1 MEIPLF
7 GLDVRGLH
15 GIHLVAGKQ
24 RLKPRLGQGPAQ
36 DLRHIIAAGIVVGI
50 ADAVGVGKVG
60 VLEAQFRH
68 LGVHGRH
75 AARNGAI
82 PEIFGQQVGAIVGA
96 GHHGGIEGIRQ
107 GHMLPLLQG
116 NVAGIRPREGIDILV
131 GHFQAHTVPLALGFL
146 TGKAQRHH
154 LGDGRRVQL
163 FVHILLGQH
172 KAGVRVDDAVR
183 LRGRQ
188 RRARGPRHGCKHRAD
203 PEQHRAKHGD
213 LFFHLVI
220 SPLVI

>member
-1 MEIPLF
+1 M
-7 GLDVRGLH
+7 
-15 GIHLVAGKQ
+15 
-24 RLKPRLGQGPAQ
+24 
-36 DLRHIIAAGIVVGI
+36 
-50 ADAVGVGKVG
+50 G

-131 GHFQAHTVPLALGFL
+131 GHFQAHTVPLALSIFCWASTRPVSASMMHYASVADSAGPAARAMGAN
-146 TGKAQRHH
+146 TAQTQSST
-154 LGDGRRVQL
+154 VQSTA
-163 FVHILLGQH
+163 I
-172 KAGVRVDDAVR
+172 
-183 LRGRQ
+183 
-188 RRARGPRHGCKHRAD
+188 C
-203 PEQHRAKHGD
+203 
-213 LFFHLVI
+213 FFI
-220 SPLVI
+220 WYTP